1 MPPSQKSFQTLF
13 RLRPLKEA
21 KVSEISENTSASPVP
36 PEERVNFHIGHPV
49 QDDRLDQAY
58 QSLILRAEFARE
70 ESAGDPA
77 GYLIEN
83 GLWDESRRDEIE
95 LLRRAAVNSVAY
107 MPRGGYLQSEPGKQV
122 ELIFDRLFQ
131 TQKEPLDYDT
141 GRETGRKEITFV
153 SGGAHEALRVFLHSL
168 AHNLVHLPACI
179 IMWHADL
186 PGRSVDFPDLKVTVW
201 NYSEEQTCLAL
212 ESALNENPD
221 CPTCLVLGRIP
232 TEAMRRRLRSIG
244 LQHPV
249 LFVESNDAPNHL
261 SLAREAGLKNSV
273 IRMMTPAVIDP
284 AMAAIPLVFAAGS
297 DEFVRRIEAAHFE
310 LKGTPAAA
318 EIELLAY
325 ALGER
330 RHPVSSHESRKYP
343 SPPRDL
349 ETTGSRMLAL
359 DFSPMMNLGERAAH
373 KIENLLE
380 FRIDA
385 AERLASVFSRQ
396 VDHIGRKVRRTSG
409 PASVPADPFVGRLP
423 SEIMGEFF
431 THLDRPEWHREL
443 EQAFLGAFLTHHPQ
457 YSPSHCVVVSGSAR
471 TALGLMG
478 FHCGVREALV
488 PDLSWSYEHCFP
500 AVEAVPLGRDLGLD
514 DRAFI
519 AAVDQKIEADPAW
532 RERGAVVLNNP
543 HNASGQVF
551 DEEAVSRLLRSMLER
566 NIWVIDD
573 LSYHKVAPSPDLRGP
588 ATLRQIANRM
598 VKLGQLRAAQAARVV
613 SVHSLSK
620 TDCFAGARLAV
631 VEIRHS
637 DLHKKFYELAR
648 SIRPNIM
655 ALLLAYLFYHNSPAA
670 VAAYWTLRNQVF
682 HERMQAL
689 ESSLSDLP
697 PDRNPFRIELRR
709 PRGSMYPH
717 LVVRNLPAGISLDW
731 LATGLSKRG
740 IGLIPLTAFAR
751 LEEGFDLARQTFRLT
766 LGGSDGADP
775 LARKMRRVLIDLN
788 RLIAEETSRYTR
800 KAMPIRTTSHPMPA
814 AFKDAEPQWERTAQN
829 VLAALTRKEVER
841 TIRPIV
847 PDEDL
852 PRLIDQIRDEYVP
865 MRMHAFGQRFND
877 RLQLA
882 AAVVSGVSGSSQGS
896 GTGKAELVSV
906 LERELYKQSLGER
919 QRTFCSRLFDR
930 TVHPTQMYGLRVERM
945 LDGVIDDILHRR
957 PVSAPSAKRI
967 GVELLAEF
975 LGENVAVRSVEEGDE
990 LITDLR
996 SLQDSEDWALWRCGV
1011 SLPLFLSF
1019 WGDWDG
1025 SSRPSGQGHRLVAA
1039 ALLENVIRLSRLL
1052 NTVIKTTGSTDV
1064 EPGLRQDIRKLESD
1078 TQAFW
1083 SLLNKITALTNQ
1095 LEKRYQHVLPFGK
1108 APGKW
1113 RRAAIRAHLARDP
1126 VTSLWQHNDRLEKR
1140 MRKWRTKR
1148 LESLEFYFGLNKR
1161 LRKTL
1166 FRHLDRIAD
1175 SLNNAE
1181 LAYAA
1186 GQYRSTLRRFALT
1199 PRIHQKMVTSSDQ
1212 FAIDTTVHNMT
1223 EINSLSGRYG
1233 DPGLVLALQ
1242 VSFSTDPEAFIHLE
1256 RKLRSAREEVLR
1268 NNPDADIPTVWIVPL
1283 FEDIETLRHIEAYL
1297 DRVWEYAVQSR
1308 RMDRTAQ
1315 ERLSEMI
1322 CELFIAGSDLSQQ
1335 VGQPAAKLL
1344 YQDFRHRIVRWL
1356 AGKSLIGRI
1365 RIKFGTGEPM
1375 QRQGGYYDPASGQ
1388 PVLVSSRHTDAI
1400 LEETVNASAKRSASF
1415 ARTPL
1420 RGIMAGGDF
1429 RTFQSNVFERLRGLT
1444 VEERSQVLFH
1454 IHAAQDYYEK
1464 ELVRAAEP
1472 LEETRL
1478 SFQKKG
1484 LQELE
1489 LLTRGVQDDCQD
1501 EFFALASRFFRQIL
1515 YGREEDVLGIHVISY
1530 FISRSVPPLRDRP
1543 VVRPSREASG
1553 RAGRQ
1558 VVERL
1563 AAILPLSRSGSMLR
1577 AIGHNRAQTM
1587 ILGVNQL
1594 STGLFR
1600 ALTEFSAGD
1609 GRSGE
1614 RSSLISGRILPCLPV
1629 TDILHTLRIYHEPG
1643 LPYLRRLEDAF
1654 PAGNSAFLALRE
1666 DVDALHSFIPVL
1678 QKELLKRQGLDT
1690 PEFFEGDRI
1699 IGRLLPVL
1707 RPGIAV
1713 LAQPDLF
1720 NTEWENLGALC
1731 GDRFEPAWKSEMED
1745 LLRIPLRIR
1754 HLRRKIWDL
1763 LYEPIRQQVDS
1774 FVGLALAVNTLSSGR
1789 KSKDSPLIR
1798 EPGQIIRMGSR
1809 IADLLRGVGDD
1820 SMRQFLTAAVEY
1832 LVQAPQQMEGVPI
1845 EVLRALQDVE
1855 KIVRIEKQA
1864 LAPKEQRLL
1873 RFHTLR
1879 MARVC
1884 GENG

>member
-1 MPPSQKSFQTLF
+1 MPPAQNSFQTLF
-13 RLRPLKEA
+13 LLRPLKEA
-21 KVSEISENTSASPVP
+21 KVSEISENTAASAVP

-49 QDDRLDQAY
+49 QDGRLNHAY
-58 QSLILRAEFARE
+58 QSLVLRSQFALE
-70 ESAGDPA
+70 ESPGDMTRH
-77 GYLIEN
+77 LIED
-83 GLWDESRRDEIE
+83 GLWDESRGSEIE
-95 LLRRAAVNSVAY
+95 LLCRAAVNSVAY
-107 MPRGGYLQSEPGKQV
+107 MPRGGYLHSDPG
-122 ELIFDRLFQ
+122 ESAGLILDRLLQ
-131 TQKEPLDYDT
+131 TRKEPLEYDT

-153 SGGAHEALRVFLHSL
+153 SGGIHESLRVFFHSL
-168 AHNLVHLPACI
+168 AKNLVHLPAHI
-179 IMWHADL
+179 LMWHVDL
-186 PGRSVDFPDLKVTVW
+186 PGKSVDFPNLTFKNLDFP
-201 NYSEEQTCLAL
+201 EERASLAL
-212 ESALNENPD
+212 ESALDENPNN
-221 CPTCLVLGRIP
+221 PTCFVLGRIP
-232 TEAMRRRLRSIG
+232 SETMRRRLRSIG

-249 LFVESNDAPNHL
+249 LLVESNDAPNHL

-273 IRMMTPAVIDP
+273 IRMMTPAAID
-284 AMAAIPLVFAAGS
+284 AALSAIPIVFAAGS
-297 DEFVRRIEAAHFE
+297 DEFVRRIEAVHFE

-325 ALGER
+325 ELGN
-330 RHPVSSHESRKYP
+330 RHHLISHEPGKNP
-343 SPPRDL
+343 SPSRDL
-349 ETTGSRMLAL
+349 EKTGSRVL
-359 DFSPMMNLGERAAH
+359 SPDYSTMMNLGERAAD
-373 KIENLLE
+373 KIENLLVS
-380 FRIDA
+380 RIEA
-385 AERLASVFSRQ
+385 AERLASTFNRQ
-396 VDHIGRKVRRTSG
+396 VGDIGRKLRRTSG

-423 SEIMGEFF
+423 SEVVGEFF
-431 THLDRPEWHREL
+431 SHLGHPKWHREL
-443 EQAFLGAFLTHHPQ
+443 ERAFLSVFLTHHPQ
-457 YSPSHCVVVSGSAR
+457 YSLPHCLVVSGSAR
-471 TALGLMG
+471 TALSLLG
-478 FHCGVREALV
+478 FHCGIREAVV

-500 AVEAVPLGRDLGLD
+500 AVDAVPLGEDLELD
-514 DRAFI
+514 ARAF
-519 AAVDQKIEADPAW
+519 AEAVDQKIQADPAW

-551 DEEAVSRLLRSMLER
+551 DEEEVARLLHSMLEKDV
-566 NIWVIDD
+566 WVIDD
-573 LSYHKVAPSPDLRGP
+573 LSYHKVAPAPDLRGP

-598 VKLGQLRAAQAARVV
+598 VKLGRLREAQAARVV
-613 SVHSLSK
+613 SIHSLSK

-631 VEIRHS
+631 VEIRDP
-637 DLHKKFYELAR
+637 DLHKKFSELTR
-648 SIRPNIM
+648 SIQPNIL
-655 ALLLAYLFYHNSPAA
+655 ALLLAYLFYRSSPEA
-670 VAAYWTLRNQVF
+670 VAMFWALRNQVF

-689 ESSLSDLP
+689 ESALADLP

-717 LVVRNLPAGISLDW
+717 LMVRNLPAGISLDW

-766 LGGSDGADP
+766 LGGSDGAEP

-800 KAMPIRTTSHPMPA
+800 KTMPVKAAPHPA
-814 AFKDAEPQWERTAQN
+814 QAYFRDADEQWEKVVRSAGFSLPLREIEKQVRSN
-829 VLAALTRKEVER
+829 VPEKE
-841 TIRPIV
+841 ISH
-847 PDEDL
+847 
-852 PRLIDQIRDEYVP
+852 LIDQFRDEYVP
-865 MRMHAFGQRFND
+865 MRMRAFKQRFID
-877 RLQLA
+877 RLHLA
-882 AAVVSGVSGSSQGS
+882 SIIVSGVSGSEKGS
-896 GTGKAELVSV
+896 GNGKAELVSI
-906 LERELYKQSLGER
+906 LERELYKQSLEDR
-919 QRTFCSRLFDR
+919 QRIFCSRLFDR
-930 TVHPTQMYGLRVERM
+930 TVHPTQMYGLRVESL
-945 LDGVIDDILHRR
+945 LDGVIGNILHQRSD
-957 PVSAPSAKRI
+957 PAQSGKRL
-967 GVELLAEF
+967 GRELLAEF

-990 LITDLR
+990 LVTDLR
-996 SLQDSEDWALWRCGV
+996 SLQDSEDWAFWKCGI

-1039 ALLENVIRLSRLL
+1039 ALLENVVRLSRLL
-1052 NTVIKTTGSTDV
+1052 NTVIRTTGSTDV
-1064 EPGLRQDIRKLESD
+1064 EQSLRQDIRKLEKD

-1108 APGKW
+1108 TPGKW

-1140 MRKWRTKR
+1140 MRKWRMKR
-1148 LESLEFYFGLNKR
+1148 LDSLEFYFALNKR
-1161 LRKTL
+1161 LRKAL
-1166 FRHLDRIAD
+1166 FRNLDRIAAN
-1175 SLNNAE
+1175 LHKAE

-1186 GQYRSTLRRFALT
+1186 GSYRSTLRRFALT

-1223 EINSLSGRYG
+1223 EINSLSGKYG
-1233 DPGLVLALQ
+1233 DPGMVLALQ
-1242 VSFSTDPEAFIHLE
+1242 VSFATDPEAFIHLE
-1256 RKLRSAREEVLR
+1256 RKLRSAREEILR
-1268 NNPDADIPTVWIVPL
+1268 KNPNADIPPVWIVPL
-1283 FEDIETLRHIEAYL
+1283 FEDIDTVRNIESYL

-1308 RMDRTAQ
+1308 RMDRPAQ
-1315 ERLSEMI
+1315 DRLSEMI
-1322 CELFIAGSDLSQQ
+1322 CELFVAGSDLSQQ
-1335 VGQPAAKLL
+1335 VGQPSARLL
-1344 YQDFRHRIVRWL
+1344 YQEVRHRIVRWL
-1356 AGKSLIGRI
+1356 AGKSMVGRI
-1365 RIKFGTGEPM
+1365 RIKLGSGEPM
-1375 QRQGGYYDPASGQ
+1375 QRQGGYYDPISGH
-1388 PVLVSSRHTDAI
+1388 PVLVQSRHTDTI
-1400 LEETVNASAKRSASF
+1400 LKENISASVKRSAFF
-1415 ARTPL
+1415 ARSPL

-1429 RTFQSNVFERLRGLT
+1429 RTFQSNIFERLRGLP

-1454 IHAAQDYYEK
+1454 VHAAQQYYEK

-1478 SFQKKG
+1478 SFQQKG

-1489 LLTRGVQDDCQD
+1489 LLTRGVQDDCLD
-1501 EFFALASRFFRQIL
+1501 EFLTLASGLFRQIL

-1530 FISRSVPPLRDRP
+1530 FISRSIPPLRDRP

-1563 AAILPLSRSGSMLR
+1563 AQILPLSRSGSMLR

-1600 ALTEFSAGD
+1600 AMNEFIGGD
-1609 GRSGE
+1609 GRAGE
-1614 RSSLISGRILPCLPV
+1614 RFSLISGRILPCLPV
-1629 TDILHTLRIYHEPG
+1629 ADILHTLRLYHDPA
-1643 LPYLRRLEDAF
+1643 LPHLRRLEEVF

-1666 DVDALHSFIPVL
+1666 DTDALYSFVGL
-1678 QKELLKRQGLDT
+1678 MQKELLKRQGLDT
-1690 PEFFEGDRI
+1690 TEFFSGDKI

-1707 RPGIAV
+1707 RSGIAV
-1713 LAQPDLF
+1713 LVQPDLF
-1720 NTEWENLGALC
+1720 NTDWENLRLLC
-1731 GDRFEPAWKSEMED
+1731 GDRFDPAWKREMED
-1745 LLRIPLRIR
+1745 LLRIPLQIR
-1754 HLRRKIWDL
+1754 HLRRKIWNL
-1763 LYEPIRQQVDS
+1763 LYEPIRQQVEI

-1798 EPGQIIRMGSR
+1798 EPGQIIRMGTR

-1864 LAPKEQRLL
+1864 LTPKEQRSLQ
-1873 RFHTLR
+1873 FYTLH
-1879 MARVC
+1879 MARIC